1 MESKNVYI
9 IGGSGAY
16 TKMFQM
22 YGWNVVDSLTE
33 ADLVLFTGGEDVTPS
48 LYGEKKHPTT
58 GNNPYRDDAES
69 LLFFEAQRLGIPMA
83 GICRGG
89 QFLNV
94 MCGGKLYQHVGN
106 HAISVLHEALDSR
119 SGRTLGVTS
128 THHQMMRPAPSGEVL
143 CYAKLGGFREHMYG
157 EHMVAGNPS
166 DEDVEVVLYKEQH
179 VLCFQPH
186 PEFVVYDKRVGE
198 CSDYFFQCLEEV
210 LL

>member
-1 MESKNVYI
+1 MNSKKVFI
-9 IGGSGAY
+9 IDGGGAY
-16 TKMFQM
+16 YKMFEM
-22 YGWNVVDSLTE
+22 YGWEVVSSIEE

-48 LYGEKKHPTT
+48 LYGEAKHPTT
-58 GNNPYRDDAES
+58 SNNPYRDDKEQ
-69 LLFFEAQRLGIPMA
+69 LLFHKALHKGMPMA

-106 HAISVLHEALDSR
+106 HAISGLHEAIDSR

-143 CYAKLGGFREHMYG
+143 CYAKLGGFREHIVNG
-157 EHMVAGNPS
+157 EVKQGPTS
-166 DEDVEVVLYKEQH
+166 GDDVEVVLYKEQH

-186 PEFVVYDKRVGE
+186 PEFVVYDEEVRE
-198 CSDYFFQCLEEV
+198 CSDYFFQCLQEV